1 MKARIRPEKEVFLL
15 YHLGEDTEKGK
26 QLRKVLL
33 PLGIELVDVSD
44 QMLLETVAFCAHMDG
59 AASTGNV
66 YAGEPLPYEL
76 MVMKGVTRARLN
88 QVLDL
93 LSKAGVERVER
104 KAVVTE
110 TNRSWTFLK
119 LYQEV
124 CREHDM
130 MTGQTPTN

>member
-1 MKARIRPEKEVFLL
+1 MLDCLIS
-15 YHLGEDTEKGK
+15 KGVWFCESQNPTGK
-26 QLRKVLL
+26 RSISSLSLLL

-76 MVMKGVTRARLN
+76 MVMKGVTRAHLN
-88 QVLDL
+88 QILDL
-93 LSKAGVERVER
+93 LSKAGVKRVER